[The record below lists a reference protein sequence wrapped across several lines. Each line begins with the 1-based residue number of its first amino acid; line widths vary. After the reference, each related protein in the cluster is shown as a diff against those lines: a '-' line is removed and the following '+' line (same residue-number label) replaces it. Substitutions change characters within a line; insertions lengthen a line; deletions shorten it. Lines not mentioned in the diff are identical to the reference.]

1 MPNYT
6 HGGDVWG
13 RETVLD
19 FSANL
24 HPLGMPPEVAA
35 AARAAVGEAGRYP
48 DPYCAALRAA
58 IAARDGVGPDEV
70 ICGAGAGDLIFRL
83 CLALRPRRALVTA
96 PAFSEY
102 ERGLALVGCAVER
115 YPLRPDNGFDLDDG
129 ILDAIDRGPDVLFL
143 CSPNN
148 PTGRLIDRALLQ
160 RIADRCEARGTR
172 LIVDECFVE
181 LSGGTPL
188 RPLGSLFLLRAFTKT
203 YAIPGLRLGYGLCA
217 DRALL
222 ERLYEAAQP
231 WTVSNVAQAAGLAAC
246 SRPDWPERGRALLRT
261 ERPRLAGGLRG
272 LGLTVWDGQA
282 NYLLFRAPGRAGL
295 REALL
300 DKGVLIRSC
309 WNFAGLSDDDYRV
322 CVRTGEDNDC
332 LLQALREV
340 L

>member
-6 HGGDVWG
+6 HGGDIWG
-13 RETVLD
+13 REAVLD

-35 AARAAVGEAGRYP
+35 AAREAVGAAGRYP
-48 DPYCAALRAA
+48 DPHCAALRAA
-58 IAARDGVGPDEV
+58 IAARDGAEPGEV

-83 CLALRPRRALVTA
+83 CLALRPRRAMVTA

-102 ERGLALVGCAVER
+102 ERGLALAGCAVER
-115 YPLRPDNGFDLDDG
+115 YPLRPDNGFDLDGG
-129 ILDAIDRGPDVLFL
+129 ILDAIGGGLDVLFL
-143 CSPNN
+143 CTPNN
-148 PTGRLIDRALLQ
+148 PTGRLIDPALLEQ
-160 RIADRCEARGTR
+160 IAERCRTVGTQ
-172 LIVDECFVE
+172 LIVDECFLE
-181 LSGGTPL
+181 LSEGTPM
-188 RPLGSLFLLRAFTKT
+188 RPEGNVFLLRAFTKS

-222 ERLYEAAQP
+222 ERLYGAAQP

-246 SRPDWPERGRALLRT
+246 GCPDWPERGRALLRT
-261 ERPRLAGGLRG
+261 ERPRLAEELRG

-282 NYLLFRAPGRAGL
+282 NYLLFRAPGQFGL

-300 DKGVLIRSC
+300 DKGMLIRSC
-309 WNFAGLSDDDYRV
+309 GNFEGLSGDYYRV
-322 CVRTGEDNDC
+322 CVRTGEDNHR